1 MHEPQTK
8 RITRFGLTITGLD
21 VYFPKKETAI
31 KIGKMSLRMNL
42 DTKLFE
48 EYRLWW
54 LELGEHPR
62 IIDEQRFDRTFLR
75 KKKRYLKRFLFSEFF
90 C

>member
-8 RITRFGLTITGLD
+8 QITRFGLTITGLD
-21 VYFPKKETAI
+21 VYFPQKETVI
-31 KIGKMSLRMNL
+31 KIGKMSLRMNP

-54 LELGEHPR
+54 LEPGEHPK
-62 IIDEQRFDRTFLR
+62 IIDEQRFDRTILK
-75 KKKRYLKRFLFSEFF
+75 KKKRNLFRYLFSEFF